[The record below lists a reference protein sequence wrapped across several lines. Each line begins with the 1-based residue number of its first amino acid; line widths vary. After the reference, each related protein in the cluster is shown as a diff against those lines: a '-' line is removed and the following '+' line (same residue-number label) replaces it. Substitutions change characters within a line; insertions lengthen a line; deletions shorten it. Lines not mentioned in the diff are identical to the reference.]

1 MIDSETKITEIIEGA
16 LKDILLQ
23 EADAEISRLTAEFE
37 RSLHRKKG
45 EAVAKLLPGIQITAE
60 KNAPD
65 AVFDIRIRFRGGE
78 SDA

>member
-1 MIDSETKITEIIEGA
+1 MKGEHN
-16 LKDILLQ
+16 
-23 EADAEISRLTAEFE
+23 AEISRLTAEFE

-45 EAVAKLLPGIQITAE
+45 EDVAKLLPGIQITAE